1 MVLRKPESE
10 IYGIMS
16 FQMLIYGEQCD
27 GILHITEDRGF
38 HFLCLPYVADT
49 MDGNSCQIFGNFRFP
64 KLATVALISLCR

>member
-16 FQMLIYGEQCD
+16 FQMLIYGQQCD
-27 GILHITEDRGF
+27 GILHSAEDRVI

-49 MDGNSCQIFGNFRFP
+49 MDGNSCQIFGDFGFP
-64 KLATVALISLCR
+64 KLATVTLINLCR